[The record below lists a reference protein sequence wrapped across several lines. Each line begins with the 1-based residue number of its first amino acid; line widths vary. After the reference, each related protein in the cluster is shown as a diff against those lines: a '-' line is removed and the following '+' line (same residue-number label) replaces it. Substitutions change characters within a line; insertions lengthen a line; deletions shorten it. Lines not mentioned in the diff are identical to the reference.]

1 MEGGGVRGPPPVRE
15 IERLWHMVER
25 GESEKLLR
33 KKLLRALPWLD
44 RGAAGRAPSALY
56 KHPTG
61 RPFDIYD
68 AGGATLR
75 TRSWVSMVWNS
86 LAGK

>member
-1 MEGGGVRGPPPVRE
+1 
-15 IERLWHMVER
+15 MVER

-56 KHPTG
+56 KRLPG
-61 RPFDIYD
+61 RLFDVYD
-68 AGGATLR
+68 AGGAALR
-75 TRSWVSMVWNS
+75 TRSSVSMMWNG
-86 LAGK
+86 LAGKELVEG